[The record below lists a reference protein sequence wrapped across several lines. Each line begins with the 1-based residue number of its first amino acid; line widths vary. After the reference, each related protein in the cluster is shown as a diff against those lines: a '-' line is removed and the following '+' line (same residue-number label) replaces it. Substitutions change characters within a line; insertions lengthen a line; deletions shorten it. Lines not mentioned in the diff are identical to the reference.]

1 MDLNDP
7 LSTTAADMQP
17 LKKRINLADYPNI
30 IFKKEHFLNAN
41 EKYLV
46 NSCNSYSN

>member
-1 MDLNDP
+1 MDPEEFIDAPSNSAP
-7 LSTTAADMQP
+7 P
-17 LKKRINLADYPNI
+17 IKKRINLADYPNI
-30 IFKKEHFLNAN
+30 IFKKDHFLNAT